1 MQVSLRAQR
10 IGPLETAIPI
20 PLVVQLTPVNVY
32 DSRCIMLL
40 LFITGSVQVVSSGIS
55 SAGEK
60 LSTESIHT
68 VTQIL

>member
-1 MQVSLRAQR
+1 
-10 IGPLETAIPI
+10 
-20 PLVVQLTPVNVY
+20 
-32 DSRCIMLL
+32 MLL